1 MSTCGFKFKLDLK
14 TNVSELDQLNNKI
27 AEFKTQNPEMSE
39 EQLEE
44 EIINKWLSTP
54 FGQLVIRKLKNTNYI
69 DAIKKMI
76 NGTYSASE
84 SVISLNEIDFQS
96 NIEKCF
102 GSNNLLETMR
112 IKDFKRDV
120 I

>member
-14 TNVSELDQLNNKI
+14 TNVSELDQLNNAI
-27 AEFKTQNPEMSE
+27 AEFKTPEMTEQQLTE
-39 EQLEE
+39 E
-44 EIINKWLSTP
+44 INKWLSTP